1 MPVPPLRPAEDA
13 SPFRPS
19 PYEPLLSNP
28 HAQTILARYW
38 PSPLD
43 EARFPTA
50 ERWFPTEPGV
60 NILAHE
66 NLPASPDSGL
76 HPNPPATLLAVH
88 GLAASSHAPY
98 MRRIT
103 QRALEAGLGVIR
115 LNVRNCGGTEPHSP
129 TLYHSGL
136 TVDLRRIVEQLAP
149 QPLLIAGFSMGGN
162 IVLKLA
168 GEWAENFPRHVKAVC
183 GISAPVQLGACA
195 RRLGAARNR
204 VYEVRFLRVLRR
216 TLETKRRLMPE
227 LFGRLTRDRIGS
239 IYEFDDRITAPAFG
253 FRDAED
259 YYARCSSA
267 AYLAKVRVPALLLQ
281 ADDDPFIPA
290 ETYDDPVFD
299 QNPNLQLIRTPHGG
313 HVAFLA
319 KAAPRF
325 WAEFQAL
332 RFFQAALGVCPA
344 EKRKK
349 YWNV

>member
-1 MPVPPLRPAEDA
+1 
-13 SPFRPS
+13 
-19 PYEPLLSNP
+19 
-28 HAQTILARYW
+28 
-38 PSPLD
+38 
-43 EARFPTA
+43 
-50 ERWFPTEPGV
+50 
-60 NILAHE
+60 
-66 NLPASPDSGL
+66 
-76 HPNPPATLLAVH
+76 
-88 GLAASSHAPY
+88 

-115 LNVRNCGGTEPHSP
+115 LNVRNCGGTERHSP

-136 TVDLRRIVEQLAP
+136 TADLRRIVEQLAP
-149 QPLLIAGFSMGGN
+149 QPLLIVGFSMGGN

-183 GISAPVQLGACA
+183 GISVPVQLGASA
-195 RRLGAARNR
+195 RRLGEARNR

-227 LFGRLTRDRIGS
+227 LFGRLTRDRIAS

-253 FRDAED
+253 FRDADD